1 MTQQVFPN
9 RMVAHVWA
17 QGRQDSGRSNNGNFY
32 FEGPTL
38 YSYGRH
44 FVAGYRLPDGRAFLN
59 SDSYSV
65 TTGGHMSCARG
76 AVAGRAYSV
85 PNLTALAPML
95 DKATRRAIPGVFPP
109 EYEPAPRKE
118 ARAVLPDI
126 RRHFETE
133 SDLASP
139 ESIEAALTVAGAS
152 PKEAARMAR
161 AIAEEHGRRAEKAKE
176 RRAKAKADE
185 RAARAKDYARRPVSE
200 TVSRIQSY
208 VNRGHRFQ
216 ACHAEREFS
225 EEGRRLLR
233 AVKEAKR
240 RGWTRIAKAARAH
253 YDAIRAEIT
262 QFEMIEIRRN
272 RLAWFGKQAGLV
284 KAGLAAL
291 NGTEEQKRGFD
302 WRREAGAARDIA
314 EKIRLDPET
323 GRPGWLRPRVTVAG
337 VDPLR
342 FVEKLESIAEHFDA
356 MAVAADEKETRE
368 GWKRDVAALR
378 AFRDMQGDC
387 RTCHGVGELAPL
399 SRCSDCG
406 GTGAAGPIAAE
417 ERAEIAHKAAIAAG
431 NYAPLPYSG
440 NTLRPLPPAFRVAGF
455 SPEWFKET
463 EVAARAVQA
472 REERAAFAEELTEWR
487 EGRGP
492 LPRRRRPYA
501 GGNRGATVTDD
512 GRGGAMLRALHVTRD
527 DSGAITGGTLETS
540 QGATVPLTHALR
552 AFRFLRRCRIT
563 GKGWRANGR
572 TLRVGHF
579 AIDSI
584 DAQGNFRAGCHRINY
599 AECAALADR
608 LGVADLAPA
617 DATEERETA

>member
-1 MTQQVFPN
+1 MTAQVFSN

-17 QGRQDSGRSNNGNFY
+17 QGRQESGRSNNGNFY
-32 FEGPTL
+32 FSGPFL
-38 YSYGRH
+38 YSYGLH
-44 FVAGYRLPDGRAFLN
+44 YVAGYRLPDGQAFLN
-59 SDSYSV
+59 ADSYSV
-65 TTGGHMSCARG
+65 TTGHHMSCARG
-76 AVAGRAYSV
+76 AVAGRKYSV
-85 PNLTALAPML
+85 PNLTGLAPLL
-95 DKATRRAIPGVFPP
+95 DKATRRAKPGVFPA
-109 EYEPAPRKE
+109 EYEAAPRKE
-118 ARAVLPDI
+118 ARAVLPAI
-126 RRHFETE
+126 RRHFVTE
-133 SDLASP
+133 SELASP
-139 ESIEAALTVAGAS
+139 DAIQAALTVAGAKPAES
-152 PKEAARMAR
+152 ESMAR
-161 AIAEEHGRRAEKAKE
+161 AIAEEHARRADKAKE
-176 RRAKAKADE
+176 RRHKATRDR

-233 AVKEAKR
+233 AVKEAKA
-240 RGWTRIAKAARAH
+240 RGWTRIAKEARAH
-253 YDAIRAEIT
+253 YDAIRAEIA

-291 NGTEEQKRGFD
+291 SRTEEQKRGFD
-302 WRREAGAARDIA
+302 WRQEAMAARGIV

-337 VDPLR
+337 ADPLR
-342 FVEKLESIAEHFDA
+342 LVETLESIAAQFDA

-368 GWKRDVAALR
+368 GWKRDIAALR
-378 AFRDMQGDC
+378 AFRAMQGDC

-399 SRCSDCG
+399 SRCSDCS
-406 GTGAAGPIAAE
+406 GTGAAGPVAAE

-431 NYAPLPYSG
+431 HYAPLPYSG
-440 NTLRPLPPAFRVAGF
+440 NTLRPMPPAFRVAGF
-455 SPEWFKET
+455 SPKWFKET
-463 EVAARAVQA
+463 EEAARAAQE
-472 REERAAFAEELTEWR
+472 REERAAFAEERDAWR

-492 LPRRRRPYA
+492 LPRRRPYA
-501 GGNRGATVTDD
+501 GGNRGATVTKD
-512 GRGGAMLRALHVTRD
+512 GHGGAMLRALHVIRE

-552 AFRFLRRCRIT
+552 AFRFLRHCRAT

-579 AIDSI
+579 RIDSV
-584 DAQGNFRAGCHRINY
+584 DPQGNFRAGCHRINY
-599 AECAALADR
+599 AECAALAER

-617 DATEERETA
+617 DITEERETA